1 MCNPIATSHLV
12 TYTFMHVHG
21 YIYIYNIHDTYIY
34 VYDID
39 TQSRGAIVLLGGP
52 TSNVQPHCHL
62 PPCHIQIHVCAW
74 VHIYIY
80 NIYGTYIYVYYIY
93 TRSRGAI
100 VLLDGPYC
108 SNISH
113 CLKSVQSF
121 LISAC
126 LIHLKQS
133 TGFFHRI
140 RMQGLD
146 ILNLAKQLPEVLEH
160 LRRSP
165 LLLAILATD
174 PPKSS
179 SLYVQ
184 VSLGIL
190 LSEVM

>member
-1 MCNPIATSHLV
+1 MCNPTATSHLV
-12 TYTFMHVHG
+12 TYRFMYVHG
-21 YIYIYNIHDTYIY
+21 YIYIYIIY
-34 VYDID
+34 
-39 TQSRGAIVLLGGP
+39 
-52 TSNVQPHCHL
+52 
-62 PPCHIQIHVCAW
+62 
-74 VHIYIY
+74 
-80 NIYGTYIYVYYIY
+80 IYGTYIYVYYIY

-108 SNISH
+108 ANISH

>member
-1 MCNPIATSHLV
+1 MGRHGPCTIQRSNCAPRWPHIKCATPLPPPTLSHTDSCMCMGT
-12 TYTFMHVHG
+12 
-21 YIYIYNIHDTYIY
+21 YIYIY
-34 VYDID
+34 
-39 TQSRGAIVLLGGP
+39 
-52 TSNVQPHCHL
+52 
-62 PPCHIQIHVCAW
+62 
-74 VHIYIY
+74 IYIIY
-80 NIYGTYIYVYYIY
+80 IYGTYIYVYYIY

-146 ILNLAKQLPEVLEH
+146 ILNLAKQEPEVLEH
-160 LRRSP
+160 LRILP

-190 LSEVM
+190 LSEVMWRNRWSFGLSLKAKSSAGCK